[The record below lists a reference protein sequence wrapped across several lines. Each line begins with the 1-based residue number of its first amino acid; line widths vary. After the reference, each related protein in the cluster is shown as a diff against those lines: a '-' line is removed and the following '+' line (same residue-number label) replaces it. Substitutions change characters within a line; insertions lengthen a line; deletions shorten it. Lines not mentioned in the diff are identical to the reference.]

1 MATEFISQKN
11 PGGIHTKNSF
21 RKAWNSYFLA
31 ICGHLPTS
39 CPFIFEKVGSKYE
52 QIVNKTDKI
61 TPHMLRHTFCTM
73 MHENWVDIKTA
84 QQQMGHS
91 DTKTTMNV
99 YTHVTSQFEAKEM
112 QKKWTFWPKFIQ
124 KSYKMGQKPRK
135 IGIFRLKEPST
146 GGQEAMNSSLA
157 TRTQYGG
164 FLTEDLHIFR
174 HKNHTIII
182 QRSCQTRN
190 ISVTF
195 CSQFVHI

>member
-135 IGIFRLKEPST
+135 IADVTCVIEFAFPLKPVYNDKVFT
-146 GGQEAMNSSLA
+146 GGVYFFDG
-157 TRTQYGG
+157 R
-164 FLTEDLHIFR
+164 DDKRI
-174 HKNHTIII
+174 HKLFT
-182 QRSCQTRN
+182 
-190 ISVTF
+190 
-195 CSQFVHI
+195 